1 MVTYDT
7 DHDNDRTG
15 NKTVTLEDY
24 NQWVTGSWTFN
35 ARFIAKVTSTRR
47 KGVEIQSIT
56 SQSLIYWS
64 HTDSSL
70 IIIGREVF
78 GRN

>member
-24 NQWVTGSWTFN
+24 NQWVTGSWTLTPGPPPRSHQQGERELKYN
-35 ARFIAKVTSTRR
+35 QSQAKVLFTGLTLTHHS
-47 KGVEIQSIT
+47 
-56 SQSLIYWS
+56 
-64 HTDSSL
+64 
-70 IIIGREVF
+70 
-78 GRN
+78 